1 MNKYYLIHFVTQAVK
16 NNTKNYQFIK
26 IYHIFAYR
34 VLNLNYRKCITLNFF
49 IMKSIYLSVALLLT
63 VVSFMASCSKSDD
76 YLNVIPKDTPMVASI
91 NLQALGEKAGI
102 NDSENK
108 EALGKL
114 TDMLKKEMNA
124 ASFEKLQS
132 IIENPKEC
140 GIDLNKPVYAFT
152 SDEKSL
158 ILTAK
163 VIDKEALTSSI
174 TLLGNNSKANAIT
187 EEEEGYSFS
196 QLDNNS
202 YLAFNEN
209 TLIAVKSNILANT
222 DKMKLNAIE
231 ILNRK
236 GDESIVSDKGFIKM
250 QDEKADIAIYNNF
263 EIFDNSYK
271 NILAMGLGVE
281 DAAKKCKLISG
292 ILFEDGKLVINSELY
307 TEDEKIKELQEKQN
321 DYLSHINNSLL
332 KFFPKSSLC
341 LMSIS
346 MENDKIFEMLKEN
359 KDFQKNISL
368 EDAETI
374 EKILK
379 SIGKEITF
387 GITDFNLTEKP
398 AIVIYA
404 EAKNGDILKELYNN
418 KNSNSFTK
426 NSRFTELK
434 ENEYLIQSGRDN
446 IFIGYKNDMI
456 YATNSETWYKNIG
469 KKLEDSAENNTYAKD
484 IKGKRMAYIIDFN
497 ALSQLPVMQMVL
509 KSGDA
514 KMTAVGSVLKN
525 ANNMSITYDDE
536 ITMTVQLKDTKTNFL
551 KQMIQIT
558 KELAGI

>member
-1 MNKYYLIHFVTQAVK
+1 
-16 NNTKNYQFIK
+16 
-26 IYHIFAYR
+26 
-34 VLNLNYRKCITLNFF
+34 
-49 IMKSIYLSVALLLT
+49 MKSIYLSVALLLT

-76 YLNVIPKDTPMVASI
+76 YLNAIPKDTPMVASI
-91 NLQALGEKAGI
+91 NLKALGEKAGI

-174 TLLGNNSKANAIT
+174 TLLGNDSEANAIT
-187 EEEEGYSFS
+187 EEEGYSFS

-202 YLAFNEN
+202 YLAFNES
-209 TLIAVKSNILANT
+209 TLIAVKSNIPANT

-292 ILFEDGKLVINSELY
+292 ILFENGKLVINSELY

-374 EKILK
+374 EEILK

-387 GITDFNLTEKP
+387 GVTDFNLTEKP

-418 KNSNSFTK
+418 KNSNSFTR

-469 KKLEDSAENNTYAKD
+469 KKLEDSAEDNTYAKD

-525 ANNMSITYDDE
+525 ADNMSITYDDK

>member
-1 MNKYYLIHFVTQAVK
+1 MNKYYLIHFVTQGVK
-16 NNTKNYQFIK
+16 NDTKNYQFIK

-34 VLNLNYRKCITLNFF
+34 VLNLNYHECITLNFF

-76 YLNVIPKDTPMVASI
+76 YLNAIPKDTPMVASI
-91 NLQALGEKAGI
+91 NLKALGEKAGI

-124 ASFEKLQS
+124 TSFEKLQS

-174 TLLGNNSKANAIT
+174 TLLGNDSEANAIT
-187 EEEEGYSFS
+187 EEEGYSFS

-202 YLAFNEN
+202 YLAFNES
-209 TLIAVKSNILANT
+209 TLIAVKSNIPANT

-292 ILFEDGKLVINSELY
+292 ILFENGKLVINSELY
-307 TEDEKIKELQEKQN
+307 TEDDKIKELQEKQN

-374 EKILK
+374 EEILK

-387 GITDFNLTEKP
+387 GVTDFNLTEKP

-418 KNSNSFTK
+418 KNSNSFTR

-469 KKLEDSAENNTYAKD
+469 KKLEDSAEDNTYAKD

-525 ANNMSITYDDE
+525 ADNMSITYDDE

>member
-1 MNKYYLIHFVTQAVK
+1 MNKYYLIHFVTQGVK
-16 NNTKNYQFIK
+16 NDTKNYQFIK

-34 VLNLNYRKCITLNFF
+34 VLNLNYHECITLNFF

-76 YLNVIPKDTPMVASI
+76 YLNAIPKDTPMVASI
-91 NLQALGEKAGI
+91 NLKALGEKAGI

-124 ASFEKLQS
+124 TSFEKLQS

-174 TLLGNNSKANAIT
+174 TLLGNDSEANAIT
-187 EEEEGYSFS
+187 EEEGYSFS

-202 YLAFNEN
+202 YLAFNES
-209 TLIAVKSNILANT
+209 TLIAVKSNIPANT

-292 ILFEDGKLVINSELY
+292 ILFENGKLVINSELY

-374 EKILK
+374 EEILK

-387 GITDFNLTEKP
+387 GVTDFNLTEKP

-418 KNSNSFTK
+418 KNSNSFTR

-469 KKLEDSAENNTYAKD
+469 KKLEDSAEDNTYAKD

-525 ANNMSITYDDE
+525 ADNMSITYDDE

>member
-1 MNKYYLIHFVTQAVK
+1 
-16 NNTKNYQFIK
+16 
-26 IYHIFAYR
+26 
-34 VLNLNYRKCITLNFF
+34 
-49 IMKSIYLSVALLLT
+49 MKSIYLSVALLLT

-76 YLNVIPKDTPMVASI
+76 YLNAIPKDTPMVASI
-91 NLQALGEKAGI
+91 NLKALGEKAGI

-124 ASFEKLQS
+124 ACFEKLQS

-163 VIDKEALTSSI
+163 ILDKEALANSI
-174 TLLGNNSKANAIT
+174 KILSNDTEANAVT
-187 EEEEGYSFS
+187 EEEGYSFS
-196 QLDNNS
+196 QMDNQS

-209 TLIAVKSNILANT
+209 TLIAVKSNISADT

-236 GDESIVSDKGFIKM
+236 GEESMASDKGFIKM

-263 EIFDNSYK
+263 EILDDSYK

-292 ILFEDGKLVINSELY
+292 IFFEEGKLVINSELY
-307 TEDEKIKELQEKQN
+307 TEDEKIKELQKKQN
-321 DYLSHINNSLL
+321 EYLSHINNSLL

-341 LMSIS
+341 LMSLS

-387 GITDFNLTEKP
+387 GVTDFNMTEKP
-398 AIVIYA
+398 AIVVYA

-418 KNSNSFTK
+418 KDSNSFTR

-456 YATNSETWYKNIG
+456 YATNNETLYKNVG
-469 KKLEDSAENNTYAKD
+469 KKLEDSAEDNTYAKD
-484 IKGKRMAYIIDFN
+484 IKGKRLAYVVDFN
-497 ALSQLPVMQMVL
+497 ALSQLPIMQMVL
-509 KSGDA
+509 KSGNA

-525 ANNMSITYDDE
+525 ADNMTITYDDE
-536 ITMTVQLKDTKTNFL
+536 FTMTVQLKDTKANFL
-551 KQMIQIT
+551 KQMIKFT